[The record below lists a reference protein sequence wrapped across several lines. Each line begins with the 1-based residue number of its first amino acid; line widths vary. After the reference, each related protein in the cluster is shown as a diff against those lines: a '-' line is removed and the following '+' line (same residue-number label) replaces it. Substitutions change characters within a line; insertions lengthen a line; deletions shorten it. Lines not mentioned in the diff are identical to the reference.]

1 MTGRSSGSRLAAT
14 VAACGV
20 LMTYVLAVLTPVG
33 QSIDSSAMSAVA
45 AAVTSHR
52 WAVLLLGHL
61 SAVTVIV
68 LTAVLTGLAAALAGA
83 RRAGAV
89 ALTPVVTV
97 FAAQALKMVLARP
110 ALSSA
115 SAAATATN
123 SLPSG
128 HVAAVAGLSVAAV
141 LAVDR
146 SLRVTVA
153 VIGTLTVAITGLAT
167 VTLEWHRPSDV
178 VAAALLAVSVGALA
192 ELLTSRRSGTAE
204 RPGER
209 VAGRQ

>member
-1 MTGRSSGSRLAAT
+1 MTGRSSGVAAT
-14 VAACGV
+14 VAACG
-20 LMTYVLAVLTPVG
+20 LLLTYVLAVLTPVG
-33 QSIDSSAMSAVA
+33 QSLDSSAMSAVA
-45 AAVTSHR
+45 AAVTAHG

-61 SAVTVIV
+61 SAATVV
-68 LTAVLTGLAAALAGA
+68 VLGAALTALAAALAGA
-83 RRAGAV
+83 RRAWAV
-89 ALTPVVTV
+89 ALTPVLTV
-97 FAAQALKMVLARP
+97 LAAQALKTVLARP
-110 ALSSA
+110 ALSP
-115 SAAATATN
+115 ATAAVTN

-128 HVAAVAGLSVAAV
+128 HVAAVAGVAVAAV

-178 VAAALLAVSVGALA
+178 VAAALLAVAVGALA

-209 VAGRQ
+209 VARRQ